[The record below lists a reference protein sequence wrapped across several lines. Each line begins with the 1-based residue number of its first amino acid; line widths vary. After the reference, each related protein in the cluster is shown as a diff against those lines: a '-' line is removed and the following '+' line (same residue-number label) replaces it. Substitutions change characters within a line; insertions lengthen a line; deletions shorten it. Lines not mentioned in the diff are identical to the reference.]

1 MALPVL
7 PATDERSIRRLH
19 ISVDYTTS
27 PVQIS
32 VKDADCRCIQGQI
45 HGGHKYRQVMLNY
58 TFDSDCGA
66 VISTLNWDSFQV
78 K

>member
-7 PATDERSIRRLH
+7 PATYEWSIKRLH
-19 ISVDYTTS
+19 IAVDYTTS

-32 VKDADCRCIQGQI
+32 VKDADCRYIQGQV
-45 HGGHKYRQVMLNY
+45 HGGHKYSQVMLNY

-66 VISTLNWDSFQV
+66 VISTLNWVSFQV